1 MFSRASLSR
10 TSLKPQ
16 APRPIEPSPTA
27 MRMTLAA
34 MPPYSKSFRF
44 MATPFALLFM
54 PASCPAGLGATPWS
68 GRLELG
74 ADELRLEG
82 SNGDGA
88 ASKELPYSDVNRFRL
103 ARSGEE
109 RLQGRPTLL
118 LELRGG
124 EMLKIAGV
132 SQPGIV
138 AELSD
143 RLGVL
148 TGDPKAVETAAIVV
162 PLRPGSRAEVEKLLR
177 NGPPFDPSK
186 LGLVR
191 HEVFVSE
198 EEAIFVFQGLPS
210 VFARRL
216 ADDSF
221 WNAATEWRP
230 LVRG

>member
-1 MFSRASLSR
+1 
-10 TSLKPQ
+10 
-16 APRPIEPSPTA
+16 
-27 MRMTLAA
+27 MRISYAVTWEG
-34 MPPYSKSFRF
+34 PEGTRR
-44 MATPFALLFM
+44 
-54 PASCPAGLGATPWS
+54 S

-74 ADELRLEG
+74 ADALHLEG

-88 ASKELPYSDVNRFRL
+88 TSRELPYADLSGFRL
-103 ARSGEE
+103 ARAGGE

-143 RLGVL
+143 RLAVL
-148 TGDPKAVETAAIVV
+148 TGDPKAVESAAIVV
-162 PLRPGSRAEVEKLLR
+162 PLRPDSRTEVEALLR
-177 NGPPFDPSK
+177 NGPPFDPSR

-198 EEAIFVFQGLPS
+198 DEAIFVFHGLPS
-210 VFARRL
+210 VFAQQL
-216 ADDSF
+216 AEDDSF

-230 LVRG
+230 LVRGRARFADSAYSWS

>member
-1 MFSRASLSR
+1 MRVTYAV
-10 TSLKPQ
+10 TWE
-16 APRPIEPSPTA
+16 EPEGI
-27 MRMTLAA
+27 R
-34 MPPYSKSFRF
+34 R
-44 MATPFALLFM
+44 
-54 PASCPAGLGATPWS
+54 S

-74 ADELRLEG
+74 TDALHLVG

-88 ASKELPYSDVNRFRL
+88 ASKALPYSDVSRFRL
-103 ARSGEE
+103 ARSSGE

-143 RLGVL
+143 RLAVL

-162 PLRPGSRAEVEKLLR
+162 PLRPGSRTEVEALLR
-177 NGPPFDPSK
+177 NGPPFEPER

-191 HEVFVSE
+191 HEVYVSDDE
-198 EEAIFVFQGLPS
+198 VIFVFQGLPS
-210 VFARRL
+210 VFAERL
-216 ADDSF
+216 AEDDSF
-221 WNAATEWRP
+221 WNAATAWRP
-230 LVRG
+230 LVRGRARLADSAYSWT

>member
-1 MFSRASLSR
+1 MHITYAVTWEEAEGNRR
-10 TSLKPQ
+10 
-16 APRPIEPSPTA
+16 
-27 MRMTLAA
+27 
-34 MPPYSKSFRF
+34 
-44 MATPFALLFM
+44 
-54 PASCPAGLGATPWS
+54 S

-74 ADELRLEG
+74 ADALHLEG

-88 ASKELPYSDVNRFRL
+88 ASRELPYTDVSRFRL
-103 ARSGEE
+103 ARSSEE

-124 EMLKIAGV
+124 ELLKIAGV

-143 RLGVL
+143 RLAVL
-148 TGDPKAVETAAIVV
+148 KGDPKAVETAAIVV
-162 PLRPGSRAEVEKLLR
+162 PLRPGSRTEVEALLHS
-177 NGPPFDPSK
+177 GPPFDPSS

-198 EEAIFVFQGLPS
+198 DEVIFVFHGLPS
-210 VFARRL
+210 VFAQRL
-216 ADDSF
+216 AEDDSF

-230 LVRG
+230 LVRGRARFADSAYSWS

>member
-1 MFSRASLSR
+1 MQITYAVTWEEAEGNRR
-10 TSLKPQ
+10 
-16 APRPIEPSPTA
+16 
-27 MRMTLAA
+27 
-34 MPPYSKSFRF
+34 
-44 MATPFALLFM
+44 
-54 PASCPAGLGATPWS
+54 S

-74 ADELRLEG
+74 ADALHLEG

-88 ASKELPYSDVNRFRL
+88 ASRELPYTDVSRFRL
-103 ARSGEE
+103 ARSSEE

-124 EMLKIAGV
+124 ELLKIAGV

-143 RLGVL
+143 RLAVL
-148 TGDPKAVETAAIVV
+148 KGDPKAVETAAIVV
-162 PLRPGSRAEVEKLLR
+162 PLRPGSRTEVEALLHS
-177 NGPPFDPSK
+177 GPPFDPSS

-198 EEAIFVFQGLPS
+198 DEVIFVFHGLPS
-210 VFARRL
+210 VFVQRL
-216 ADDSF
+216 AEDDSF

-230 LVRG
+230 LVRGRARFADSAYSWS